1 MPYLALHN
9 TPKCG
14 NRYKNMSINKR
25 KIIND
30 PVYGFITIPYEI
42 VFDLLEHA
50 YFQRLR
56 RIAQLGLT
64 YYVYPGALHT
74 RFHHALGAVHLMTQ
88 TIDTLRSKGIDIT
101 TAEAEAATIA
111 ILLHDIGHGPF
122 SHALEHTLLPVPH
135 EELSL
140 RLMQQLNIGFDGKL
154 TLAIDIFC
162 DKHPKKFLHQLVS
175 GQLDM
180 DRMDYLNRDSYF
192 TGVHEGVIGY
202 DRLIKMLN
210 VVDNEL
216 VVEEKGVFSIEK
228 FLIAR
233 RLMYWQV
240 YLHKTVVSAEQMLI
254 HALLR
259 AKELTI
265 KGVDLPASAP
275 LHTLLNVGTDFA
287 FDNTLYFDNV
297 LQAFTQLD
305 DIDIL
310 AALKIWRLHP
320 DKILARLCD
329 GLINRHLFKV
339 ELSNEPFAKSYIAD
353 LQTQLG
359 SRYNMSQN
367 DLKHWIILATET
379 NKTYNTDKDE
389 IKILYKNGNVVP
401 MSQTLD
407 YELNTKLVAKY
418 FLCYPKF

>member
-1 MPYLALHN
+1 M
-9 TPKCG
+9 
-14 NRYKNMSINKR
+14 NKR

-42 VFDLLEHA
+42 VFDLIEHP

-74 RFHHALGAVHLMTQ
+74 RFHHALGAVHLMTE
-88 TIDTLRSKGIDIT
+88 TIETLRSKGIDIT
-101 TAEAEAATIA
+101 DEEAEAATIA

-122 SHALEHTLLPVPH
+122 SHALEHTLLPVHH
-135 EELSL
+135 EDLSL
-140 RLMQQLNIGFDGKL
+140 RLMQTLNAVFEGKL
-154 TLAIDIFC
+154 QMGIDIFC

-254 HALLR
+254 HALKR
-259 AKELTI
+259 AKSLTI
-265 KGVDLPASAP
+265 KGIELEASKP
-275 LHTLLNVGTDFA
+275 LRALLNVGTDFA
-287 FDNTLYFDNV
+287 LANTLDFDNV
-297 LQAFTQLD
+297 LHSFTELD
-305 DIDIL
+305 DVDIF
-310 AALKIWRLHP
+310 AALKAWSNNSDTVLR
-320 DKILARLCD
+320 ILCS
-329 GLINRHLFKV
+329 GLVNRRLFKV
-339 ELSNEPFAKSYIAD
+339 ELSNEKFGESHIEALRKR
-353 LQTQLG
+353 LQD
-359 SRYNMSQN
+359 RYNLSQN
-367 DLKHWIILATET
+367 ELNYLLITATET
-379 NKTYNTDKDE
+379 NTTYNTDKDE
-389 IKILYKNGNVVP
+389 IKILYKNGQVVP

-407 YELNTKLVAKY
+407 YELNTKLIAKY